1 MIKETITYIDY
12 NGTERTEDFYF
23 HLTEAELMK
32 MELGTK
38 GGYAEMVQRIV
49 QAQDQPAIIA
59 VFEEL
64 IHHSYG
70 VKTLD
75 GKGFLKRAADLE
87 AFISTE
93 AYSKLFMKLATD
105 ADAAAKFINGVV
117 PAHMAQNAQPV
128 MVPNAL

>member
-12 NGTERTEDFYF
+12 NGIERTEDFYF

-32 MELGTK
+32 MEIGTK
-38 GGYAEMVQRIV
+38 GGYTEMVQRIIK
-49 QAQDQPAIIA
+49 AQDQPAIIA

-75 GKGFLKRAADLE
+75 GRGFVKRAADLE

-105 ADAAAKFINGVV
+105 DVAAARFINGVV
-117 PAHMAQNAQPV
+117 PEHLAKNAQPV
-128 MVPNAL
+128 MLPNS

>member
-12 NGTERTEDFYF
+12 NGIERTEDFYF

-32 MELGTK
+32 MEIGTK
-38 GGYAEMVQRIV
+38 GGYTEMVQRIV
-49 QAQDQPAIIA
+49 KAQDQPAIIA

-75 GKGFLKRAADLE
+75 GRGFVKRAADLE

-105 ADAAAKFINGVV
+105 DVAAAKFINGVV
-117 PAHMAQNAQPV
+117 PENLAKNAQPV
-128 MVPNAL
+128 MLPNA